1 MLVEEI
7 MSPSPALV
15 DISASV
21 RDVLDT
27 FLALDIRY
35 APVVSN
41 GEYMG
46 VVSERELKE
55 FIYPLTGSVEHEA
68 KHRSATQTKVRE
80 VLCADF
86 PMVHPDMELVALIDL
101 LLTREASM
109 IPVVDKTSG
118 ELCGVVTLMDVIK
131 AARTLFDD

>member
-1 MLVEEI
+1 MLVEEDNE
-7 MSPSPALV
+7 SVPSACRYKRFR
-15 DISASV
+15 A
-21 RDVLDT
+21 DVLDT

-86 PMVHPDMELVALIDL
+86 PMVHPDMELAY
-101 LLTREASM
+101 
-109 IPVVDKTSG
+109 
-118 ELCGVVTLMDVIK
+118 
-131 AARTLFDD
+131 